1 VSRSP
6 SAARGTLLGQAVTF
20 GLVGVGTLVLDYA
33 TYRGLILAGAPFSL
47 AKVCGFVLGTAAA
60 YLINRTVTF
69 GHSGGRRAVLSF
81 LLLYAVTLVLNVAVN
96 AVGLRVLDA
105 VSGRITWAFLIAQA
119 VTSTANFFGMRHGV
133 FRPERPADHPDPF
146 DHAHHPAPHP
156 DHESGARRATDPS
169 RPGLRLPGTS
179 EDPQERRDRT

>member
-6 SAARGTLLGQAVTF
+6 SAGRKTLLGQAVTF
-20 GLVGVGTLVLDYA
+20 GIVGVGTLVLDYA
-33 TYRGLILAGAPFSL
+33 TYRGLLLAGAPFSL

-96 AVGLRVLDA
+96 AVGLRLLEGVT
-105 VSGRITWAFLIAQA
+105 GRITWAFLIAQA

-133 FRPERPADHPDPF
+133 FRPVPAADLLGHPDP
-146 DHAHHPAPHP
+146 ALHPAPSP

-179 EDPQERRDRT
+179 EDPPGRGDRA